1 MKMKSVKKLFSGILA
16 LCLALSLFVITG
28 TKAEAAGT
36 PWKGDLM
43 VDSPVKADVNLYQ
56 AIVLNGT
63 VESGLGT
70 PFYQWTLEVQDWVR
84 TNYSTYINDQGYVT
98 DEFSKL
104 SDNQQEV
111 KDFWWAMSKA
121 VKEGAL
127 TVQPKYT
134 LKNDAPS
141 WVDAGSGRVGN
152 KIYDVEAG
160 AYLVLASS
168 PVDVGK
174 VFKPAA
180 AELLPVNKDGN
191 WTTEDKIYGVSL
203 KTSDTTI
210 TKEVKGDENITTG
223 VGKIVPYEVTN
234 MIPEYP
240 SNVDTIHYVIGDT
253 MGTGLELVPGS
264 VKVTLET
271 ADGAAVNQDT
281 GYTYA
286 TNGAGFKL
294 TFKKEFLLQHPG
306 ETLVVSYQG
315 KVTKNAVNVDEIKNE
330 VTLEYNPDPYKPNDY
345 TTENTETKVYTYRVS
360 LDKKDKIQNEYLT
373 GAEFTLASNDAPET
387 LLKFVKTAANTY
399 VYDEGGKTP
408 GATDTL
414 VVEEKSSLK
423 IQGLDTGAYVL
434 KETKAPGGY
443 VKPDDASKVT
453 ITLTD
458 TQGAGNKPDGVL
470 DQGTTKAEGS
480 GYELDAT
487 VKIDK
492 VELGFTVY
500 NKTAGELNLPVTG
513 GEGIF
518 FYSAVGLA
526 VMGGGI
532 YLFLRNR
539 RKNSEG

>member
-1 MKMKSVKKLFSGILA
+1 MKSVKKLFSGILA

-28 TKAEAAGT
+28 TKAEAKTAFAQ
-36 PWKGDLM
+36 DLW
-43 VDSPVKADVNLYQ
+43 VNSPVKADVDLYQ
-56 AIVLNGT
+56 IITLNGT
-63 VESGLGT
+63 VEDGLEE
-70 PFYQWTLEVQDWVR
+70 PFYQWDSEVAKWLR
-84 TNYSTYINDQGYVT
+84 TSSYSSYEDRAGNVT
-98 DEFSKL
+98 EAFTKIVSNSEKAKAFW
-104 SDNQQEV
+104 SDL
-111 KDFWWAMSKA
+111 AKA
-121 VKEGAL
+121 VKDRAVTL
-127 TVQPKYT
+127 TPAYT
-134 LKNDAPS
+134 LKESDSS
-141 WVDAGSGRVGN
+141 WTESGSKFNNKVNVKAGG
-152 KIYDVEAG
+152 
-160 AYLVLASS
+160 YLVLASS
-168 PVDVGK
+168 QTNVGR
-174 VFKPAA
+174 VFNPTATA
-180 AELLPVNKDGN
+180 VLPQNENGN
-191 WTTEDKIYGVSL
+191 WVMGNCVVSL

-234 MIPEYP
+234 VIPEYP
-240 SNVDTIHYVIGDT
+240 SNVDAIHYVIGDT

-271 ADGAAVNQDT
+271 AGGTVVNQGKD
-281 GYTYA
+281 YTYA
-286 TNGAGFKL
+286 PNGAGFKL
-294 TFKKEFLLQHPG
+294 TFMKDFLLQHPG

-315 KVTKNAVNVDEIKNE
+315 KVTKDAVKVDAIKNE
-330 VTLEYNPDPYKPNDY
+330 VTLEYNPDPYKPNNY
-345 TTENTETKVYTYRVS
+345 TTQNTETKVYTYKIS
-360 LDKKDKIQNEYLT
+360 LDKKNKTQNEYLT
-373 GAEFTLASNDAPET
+373 GAEFTLASNDTPDT

-423 IQGLDTGAYVL
+423 IQGLDTGVYVL

-458 TQGAGNKPDGVL
+458 TQGTGNKPDGVL

>member
-1 MKMKSVKKLFSGILA
+1 MKSVKKLFSGILA

-28 TKAEAAGT
+28 TKAEAKTAFAQ
-36 PWKGDLM
+36 DLW
-43 VDSPVKADVNLYQ
+43 VNSPVKADVDLYQ
-56 AIVLNGT
+56 IITLNGT
-63 VESGLGT
+63 VEDGLEE
-70 PFYQWTLEVQDWVR
+70 PFYQWDSEVAKWLR
-84 TNYSTYINDQGYVT
+84 TSSYSSYGDRAGNVT
-98 DEFSKL
+98 EAFTKIVSNSKEAKAFW
-104 SDNQQEV
+104 SDL
-111 KDFWWAMSKA
+111 AKA
-121 VKEGAL
+121 VKDGAVTL
-127 TVQPKYT
+127 TPAYT
-134 LKNDAPS
+134 LRESDSS
-141 WVDAGSGRVGN
+141 WMKSGSKFNNKVNAKAGG
-152 KIYDVEAG
+152 
-160 AYLVLASS
+160 YLVLASS
-168 PVDVGK
+168 QTNVGR
-174 VFKPAA
+174 VFNPTATA
-180 AELLPVNKDGN
+180 VLPQNENGN
-191 WTTEDKIYGVSL
+191 WVMGNCVVSL

-234 MIPEYP
+234 VIPEYP
-240 SNVDTIHYVIGDT
+240 SNVDEIHYVIGDT
-253 MGTGLELVPGS
+253 MGTGLELVSGS

-271 ADGAAVNQDT
+271 AAGTAVNQGTD
-281 GYTYA
+281 YTYA
-286 TNGAGFKL
+286 QNEAGFKL
-294 TFKKEFLLQHPG
+294 TFKKDFLLRHPA

-315 KVTKNAVNVDEIKNE
+315 KVTKDAVKVDAIKNK
-330 VTLEYNPDPYKPNDY
+330 VTLEYNPDPYKPNNY
-345 TTENTETKVYTYRVS
+345 TTQNTETKVYTYKIS
-360 LDKKDKIQNEYLT
+360 LDKKDKTQDAYLT
-373 GAEFTLASNDAPET
+373 GAEFTLASNDVPET

-399 VYDEGGKTP
+399 VYDEGGKTL

-414 VVEEKSSLK
+414 VVGEKSSLK
-423 IQGLDTGAYVL
+423 IQGLDTGVYVL

-458 TQGAGNKPDGVL
+458 AQGDGGKPDGTL
-470 DQGTTKAEGS
+470 DQGTTRAEGT